1 MGENPLAHLQG
12 GNVKLDVR
20 LERRELAEEEIRWLL
35 DTVRSASECF
45 GLTGFQRFTL
55 YATALGT
62 GLRASELA
70 SLTVASFDFSE
81 NAATVRID
89 AENEKARRGDV
100 LPLPPDLADVLRPW
114 LKSMPKT
121 KRLWPGKWAEHK
133 HASKFVQR
141 DLMLARDRWLTEATD
156 LAERETRE
164 KSDFLTYRNHDN
176 QQADFH
182 SLRHTYL
189 SRLGR
194 SGASPKVMQKL
205 ARHSTVELTLGRYT
219 HASVFDL
226 SSAVNALPPLPV
238 KDAPQA
244 EKAMMRATGT
254 DNLSGTNCGTKPGPN
269 FVQWHQTWPKPVPTK
284 DNA

>member
-1 MGENPLAHLQG
+1 MWLI
-12 GNVKLDVR
+12 R
-20 LERRELAEEEIRWLL
+20 LRL
-35 DTVRSASECF
+35 TAS
-45 GLTGFQRFTL
+45 
-55 YATALGT
+55 
-62 GLRASELA
+62 
-70 SLTVASFDFSE
+70 
-81 NAATVRID
+81 
-89 AENEKARRGDV
+89 
-100 LPLPPDLADVLRPW
+100 
-114 LKSMPKT
+114 
-121 KRLWPGKWAEHK
+121 
-133 HASKFVQR
+133 
-141 DLMLARDRWLTEATD
+141 DRWLTEATD

-205 ARHSTVELTLGRYT
+205 ARHATVELTLGRYT

-254 DNLSGTNCGTKPGPN
+254 DNLSGTNCGTKPGPVAPN
-269 FVQWHQTWPKPVPTK
+269 VAQAGANKRQRLTTMDDANADSSPNEKPPDLRGFRTK
-284 DNA
+284 EKP